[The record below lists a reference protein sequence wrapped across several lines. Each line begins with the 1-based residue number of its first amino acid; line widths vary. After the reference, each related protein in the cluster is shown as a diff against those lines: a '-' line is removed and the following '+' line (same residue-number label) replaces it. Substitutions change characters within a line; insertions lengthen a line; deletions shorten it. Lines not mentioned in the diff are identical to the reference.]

1 MAQTQGYSPEQIDRW
16 LRAWT
21 LLAIGGSRS
30 LAEVRAD
37 LEAAVATLDR
47 NSPGHLAV
55 EMRMKGSSKE
65 QIARA
70 LGVSNS
76 RGARLLRDAEEQVAE
91 HLGWDREKA

>member
-1 MAQTQGYSPEQIDRW
+1 
-16 LRAWT
+16 
-21 LLAIGGSRS
+21 
-30 LAEVRAD
+30 
-37 LEAAVATLDR
+37 
-47 NSPGHLAV
+47 
-55 EMRMKGSSKE
+55 MKGSSKE